1 MKVLQIVGSIDK
13 NAGGPS
19 RSVTQTCQYV
29 SQLNVEIELVT
40 RPSENHVS
48 VNTSALYTLNF
59 LSVRELIAFSKTL
72 SKAEYSLIHLQH
84 VWDPYIHIIARAAR
98 KNGIPYI
105 ITPRGML
112 EPWIMNRNPLKK
124 KLAMLLYQRKDIEK
138 ATYLHATCE
147 MEKENIRKLDFKNPI
162 AVIPN
167 GIEISNVKL
176 KTEWKA
182 VQNILFLSRVHPKKG
197 IDLLIEAVAQLPAT
211 VLHITI
217 AGEGDAAYVEELK
230 RLAIQRN
237 VAHQFHFVG
246 GVYGRQKWELY
257 QQSDL
262 FVLPTY
268 SENFGIVVPEAL
280 YTGLPVLTTTGT
292 PWQELETENCGW
304 WIDLNVAN
312 LTNALNEAL
321 QLSAEELKGMG
332 MRGRKLVGEKYE
344 IKSIA
349 KEMKEFYTDVLA
361 EK

>member
-1 MKVLQIVGSIDK
+1 MKILHVVGSIDK
-13 NAGGPS
+13 SAGGPS

-29 SQLNVEIELVT
+29 SQLNMEIELVT
-40 RPSENHVS
+40 RPSEDPVS
-48 VNTSALYTLNF
+48 VNTSANYSLNF
-59 LSVRELIAFSKTL
+59 MSVRELIAFCKTL

-84 VWDPYIHIIARAAR
+84 VWDPYIHIIARVAR
-98 KNGIPYI
+98 KKGIPYI

-138 ATYLHATCE
+138 AAYLHATCE
-147 MEKENIRKLDFKNPI
+147 MERENIRKLGFKNPI
-162 AVIPN
+162 VVIPN

-176 KTEWKA
+176 KAEWKE

-197 IDLLIEAVAQLPAT
+197 IDLLIEAVAQLPANT
-211 VLHITI
+211 LHITI

-230 RLAIQRN
+230 QLSVQKK

-246 GVYGRQKWELY
+246 GIYGKQKWELY

-304 WIDLNVAN
+304 WIELNVAN
-312 LTNALNEAL
+312 LTRALSEAL
-321 QLSAEELKGMG
+321 QLNAEKLKEMG
-332 MRGRKLVGEKYE
+332 MRGRQLVREKYE
-344 IKSIA
+344 IKSVA
-349 KEMKEFYTDVLA
+349 VEVVKMYNKMY